1 MLSSSDFT
9 AANVMVNIDFPSIPT
24 AGDEFSF
31 TCRAT
36 VPERLVPTPSES
48 EFTISYNFAGN
59 IIVADN
65 NPDAAQSSVMRNGSV
80 ISRDITL
87 NPVKTSDARNYFCI
101 VVFESLFVI
110 AINNRM
116 LRVTSKSFVYIII
129 SHIFIS
135 LLLHTVSSPI
145 MSLVLSNNDTI
156 YESTPLNITCTAT
169 LPSVVNTPV
178 SAMVSWINS
187 SNKIITSTNDNRVT
201 VLPAEMI
208 SNNTFESTLIFFP
221 VDNGDEGPFDDQG
234 VHTCQMTISSTDN
247 PDNLILNGVNNITEN
262 ITIEGMQP
270 INNNNNNN
278 NDNDNNNNNNNNNN
292 NSADIE
298 HHLFFR
304 ITSS

>member
-1 MLSSSDFT
+1 MI
-9 AANVMVNIDFPSIPT
+9 NIDFPSIPT

-31 TCRAT
+31 TCTVT
-36 VPERLVPTPSES
+36 VPERLVYVPDL
-48 EFTISYNFAGN
+48 FTISYDFRGVNE
-59 IIVADN
+59 VAVD
-65 NPDAAQSSVMRNGSV
+65 NPDATQSSIMRNGNTFSLEF
-80 ISRDITL
+80 TL
-87 NPVKTSDARNYFCI
+87 NPVKTSDAIEYFCV
-101 VVFESLFVI
+101 VVFDDFFIVTH
-110 AINNRM
+110 NNEM
-116 LRVTSKSFVYIII
+116 LSVTSKSFVYIII

-145 MSLVLSNNDTI
+145 MSLVLSNKDTI

-187 SNKIITSTNDNRVT
+187 SNEIITSTNDNRVT

-208 SNNTFESTLIFFP
+208 SNNTFESTLTFFP

-262 ITIEGMQP
+262 ITVEGKQP

-278 NDNDNNNNNNNNNN
+278 NNNK
-292 NSADIE
+292 
-298 HHLFFR
+298 
-304 ITSS
+304 